1 MPRNGAL
8 ELAMRFIPTRVH
20 GVIDYLV
27 GAILAAS
34 PYVLG
39 FANGGAAEFIPVA
52 LGLGAIVYSLFTDY
66 ELGAI
71 RAIPMPV
78 HLGLDAASG
87 VFLAAS
93 PWLFGFADQV
103 FWPHLIIGLF
113 EIAASLLTQ
122 TRPSSGLAM
131 SQP

>member
-1 MPRNGAL
+1 M
-8 ELAMRFIPTRVH
+8 
-20 GVIDYLV
+20 IDYVV
-27 GAILAAS
+27 GVMLMAS

-39 FANGGAAEFIPVA
+39 FADGGAAEFVPVA
-52 LGLGAIVYSLFTDY
+52 LGFSAVIYSLFTDY

-87 VFLAAS
+87 IVLAAS

-103 FWPHLIIGLF
+103 HLPHLLFGLF
-113 EIAASLLTQ
+113 EVAASLTTR
-122 TRPSSGLAM
+122 TRPSSGLVMGDA
-131 SQP
+131 